1 VNADI
6 GAAIAQIPGWSNA
19 KDLKIEQLGG
29 LTNTNYLVTANR
41 KRFVLRVGRENRA
54 LLGVNHVFE
63 LKALEAASDIGI
75 GPEVFLFILPQGHL
89 VTHYIDGRH
98 WKDEEYHTPENL
110 RRVIETVKRIH
121 NLPAIEGTFSPFRR
135 VKAYADRAK
144 EFHVPFPDDL
154 DTMLERMR
162 VIKARRQ
169 QDNDSCL
176 KLCHNDLYL
185 VNILDD
191 STVRII
197 DWEFAGMGDLYFDL
211 ATLVYACDTTSPL
224 GSELE
229 GYLLECY
236 FGEINDV
243 HRERLAGMKYM
254 VLFFTAMWGLL
265 QHGLR
270 MKGAIPTVD
279 GFDYLEY
286 AEFKF
291 DVMRRLNSN

>member
-1 VNADI
+1 MNADI
-6 GAAIAQIPGWSNA
+6 GAIIAQIPGWSNV
-19 KDLKIEQLGG
+19 KDLKIEQLAG
-29 LTNTNYLVTANR
+29 LTDTNYLVTANR
-41 KRFVLRVGRENRA
+41 KRFVLRVSGENTA
-54 LLGVNHVFE
+54 LLGVNHLFE
-63 LKALEAASDIGI
+63 LEALEAASNIGI
-75 GPEVFLFILPQGHL
+75 GPEVVHFILPQGHL
-89 VTHYIDGRH
+89 VTRYIKGQP

-135 VKAYADRAK
+135 VMAYADRVK
-144 EFHVPFPDDL
+144 GFHVPFPEDF

-162 VIKARRQ
+162 AIKARQQ
-169 QDNDSCL
+169 QDDDSWL

-191 STVRII
+191 RTVRII
-197 DWEFAGMGDLYFDL
+197 DWEFAGMGDIHFDL

-229 GYLLECY
+229 EYLLECY

-254 VLFFTAMWGLL
+254 VLFFTAMWGML

-270 MKGAIPTVD
+270 MEGAIPVVE

-286 AEFKF
+286 AEYKF
-291 DVMRRLNSN
+291 GVMREAV